1 MKIYIYN
8 KKNDKYFFIY
18 YIKNNRLIKMVDS
31 QNALKSLTKLEEYK
45 NYKKEIKKKN
55 NTSIMSKYFE
65 YFDEENVIDLKL
77 HQKYY
82 FEIAAN
88 IARNSDMFQKHGAVI
103 VYKKTIIATGFN
115 SYSFNNK
122 SNFSMHAEIVA
133 INNVIKN
140 YNKDILSESKLYIV
154 RIAPESKSK
163 NILKYSKP
171 CLNCQKYINKFNIK
185 KIFYSTNYEYDK
197 IISSDSD

>member
-1 MKIYIYN
+1 
-8 KKNDKYFFIY
+8 
-18 YIKNNRLIKMVDS
+18 
-31 QNALKSLTKLEEYK
+31 
-45 NYKKEIKKKN
+45 
-55 NTSIMSKYFE
+55 MSNYFE
-65 YFDEENVIDLKL
+65 YFDEENVINLKV

-88 IARNSDMFQKHGAVI
+88 IAKNSNMFQKHGAVI
-103 VYKKTIIATGFN
+103 VYKKTIISTGFN
-115 SYSFNNK
+115 SYSYNSK
-122 SNFSMHAEIVA
+122 INFSMHAEIVA

-140 YNKDILSESKLYIV
+140 GNKKILSEAKLYIV

-163 NILKYSKP
+163 HVLKYSKP

-197 IISSDSD
+197 MISSDSD

>member
-1 MKIYIYN
+1 
-8 KKNDKYFFIY
+8 
-18 YIKNNRLIKMVDS
+18 MVDS

-45 NYKKEIKKKN
+45 NYKKEIKKIN

-65 YFDEENVIDLKL
+65 YFDEEHVIDLKL

-122 SNFSMHAEIVA
+122 NNFSIHAEIVA

-163 NILKYSKP
+163 YVLKYSKP

>member
-1 MKIYIYN
+1 MIYIF
-8 KKNDKYFFIY
+8 YFLY
-18 YIKNNRLIKMVDS
+18 QNNRLIKMVDS

-65 YFDEENVIDLKL
+65 YFDEEIVIDLKL

-115 SYSFNNK
+115 SYLFNNK
-122 SNFSMHAEIVA
+122 TNFSMHAEIVA

>member
-1 MKIYIYN
+1 
-8 KKNDKYFFIY
+8 
-18 YIKNNRLIKMVDS
+18 MVDS

-122 SNFSMHAEIVA
+122 TNFSMHAEIVA

-163 NILKYSKP
+163 YVLKYSKP

>member
-1 MKIYIYN
+1 
-8 KKNDKYFFIY
+8 
-18 YIKNNRLIKMVDS
+18 MVDS
-31 QNALKSLTKLEEYK
+31 QNALKSFNKLEEYK

-55 NTSIMSKYFE
+55 NTNIMSNYFE
-65 YFDEENVIDLKL
+65 YFDEENVAYLKL

-82 FEIAAN
+82 FEIASN
-88 IARNSDMFQKHGAVI
+88 IAKSSNMFQKHGAVI
-103 VYKKTIIATGFN
+103 VYKKTIIGTGYN
-115 SYSFNNK
+115 SYSYSNRM
-122 SNFSMHAEIVA
+122 NFSMHAEIVA

-140 YNKDILSESKLYIV
+140 YNKDILKESKLYIV

-163 NILKYSKP
+163 YVLKYSKP

-197 IISSDSD
+197 IVSSDSD

>member
-1 MKIYIYN
+1 
-8 KKNDKYFFIY
+8 
-18 YIKNNRLIKMVDS
+18 MVDS
-31 QNALKSLTKLEEYK
+31 QNALKSFNKLEEYK

-55 NTSIMSKYFE
+55 KTNIMSNYFE

-82 FEIAAN
+82 FEIASN
-88 IARNSDMFQKHGAVI
+88 IAKSSNMFQKHGAVI
-103 VYKKTIIATGFN
+103 VYKKTIIGTGYN
-115 SYSFNNK
+115 SYSYSNK
-122 SNFSMHAEIVA
+122 MNFSMHAEIVA

-140 YNKDILSESKLYIV
+140 YNKDILKESKLYIV

-163 NILKYSKP
+163 YVLKYSKP

-197 IISSDSD
+197 IVSSDSD